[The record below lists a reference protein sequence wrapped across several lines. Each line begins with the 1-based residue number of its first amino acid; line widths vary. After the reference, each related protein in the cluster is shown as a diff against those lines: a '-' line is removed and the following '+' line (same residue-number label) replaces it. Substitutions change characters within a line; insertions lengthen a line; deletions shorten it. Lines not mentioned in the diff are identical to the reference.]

1 MPSPKRNLL
10 FSIMVPIL
18 AKRRHWFMP
27 LHQRMLSFLALGSN
41 TERQGGKEMLSLVT
55 SAGCCFCHSGQRA
68 SNHSKEASSSYFHT
82 SYSRYLI
89 ESVLLISH
97 PRQAPIQAA
106 GMRWVPGQHSCKH
119 AAVPESWQTE
129 QSNWDDREVI
139 MPEEGSNSKQCAH
152 SLAPILCSWYR

>member
-10 FSIMVPIL
+10 FSIRVPIL

-68 SNHSKEASSSYFHT
+68 SNHSKEASYFQT

-97 PRQAPIQAA
+97 PRRAPIQAA
-106 GMRWVPGQHSCKH
+106 AMRWVPGQHSCKH
-119 AAVPESWQTE
+119 TAATES
-129 QSNWDDREVI
+129 
-139 MPEEGSNSKQCAH
+139 
-152 SLAPILCSWYR
+152 

>member
-68 SNHSKEASSSYFHT
+68 SNHSKKSIFFLLSDLLFQIPDWVCITNKPPTAGTYTGSWHEVGTRTTQLQARSSPRELTNRTVKLRWQRSYNA
-82 SYSRYLI
+82 RG
-89 ESVLLISH
+89 
-97 PRQAPIQAA
+97 RQQ
-106 GMRWVPGQHSCKH
+106 Q
-119 AAVPESWQTE
+119 QT
-129 QSNWDDREVI
+129 VC
-139 MPEEGSNSKQCAH
+139 P
-152 SLAPILCSWYR
+152 